1 MGAGSM
7 ARRAPVFGRAVEGQR
22 LARVLRA
29 AAQGAPGVV
38 FVHGEAGVGKTAL
51 VRDVCER
58 FDGEVLWGT
67 CVHFGAAS
75 VPFAGLISALDGQAA
90 AVDRTVKDEVF
101 AGLDVLCSL
110 LPSLGPGA
118 AGERGLVLPQIDTA
132 LLRLARRCPTV
143 LVLDDLQW
151 ADASSLDVLAFLF
164 SGFRDQRLAVV
175 ATVRDE
181 DRPESHHLTSWLAEV
196 RRMPSVEE
204 MHLERL
210 GPAGTAAQVAALTG
224 EAMSPAQ
231 VARVHSRSGGNPYLT
246 ELLVCASGS
255 TNAEPSGSPSAA
267 LREALLSRWHS
278 LNGPARQSTR
288 LLALGGRPVALDVLQ
303 TVCRLVDP
311 ALADKGTVRDS
322 VAEAVTA
329 GILTRPV
336 SNQVWFRHPLIA
348 ELLTGDVNA
357 LDPAPVH
364 SAYAKALAGTST
376 FAPGDMASHHELA
389 GELEKAFEWSL
400 IAANSAASTQGETER
415 LEHLHRA
422 CRLWPQVMAGI
433 EPVAN
438 YVQLLLRTSIVCLG
452 VNRPH
457 EGLGLL
463 EDALALTDQTTAPGT
478 ACRLLTLQHRMLMEA
493 EHLSFGAMTQPLRE
507 AMALAVTV
515 PGTPEQVI
523 VDVTSIWSD
532 VWSGRPSSTDRAAA
546 ALAAARQMG
555 SSDALVPALTLMAAV
570 YPESQHAL
578 DWATEAYGLAAA
590 TGEVLH
596 MADAAAEI
604 HNQLS
609 ARGQNAA
616 GIEADANHGRAV
628 ILAGAAPRG
637 RFLLTCA
644 AMFALS
650 LSQWQQAEDYL
661 RPALSAGDG
670 GHRGADAHC
679 VMAILSL
686 RRGDQTRAERHL
698 VWAAELS
705 STDYRGTASYP
716 YAQVEQLLGQREPA
730 QALTV
735 IETQMGAALADPRDA
750 DELLLLAARAAADLA
765 QQGRDHSRGD
775 ALEAADA
782 ALSRVSQARNA
793 GQTRAFIPWG
803 PTDRIQP
810 ARQALYAAEVGRL
823 RGLPGQS
830 NMWAQAKDACQQ
842 AGMLWEQAT
851 AAFRQGQRALAEG
864 LPRGQAAESLR
875 EAMTMAEKLGAK
887 PLQKALTLSAQ
898 TSHLRLDPVVVET
911 SEPASAKTGLAEL
924 TGREREVLAHVA
936 AGRSNSEIARAL
948 FISDKTV
955 STHVSNILRKSQTST
970 RGEAAAWAGR
980 LSSGD

>member
-1 MGAGSM
+1 M
-7 ARRAPVFGRAVEGQR
+7 APQASVVGRSVEGQR

-29 AAQGAPGVV
+29 AAQGDPGVV
-38 FVHGEAGVGKTAL
+38 FIHGEAGVGKTAL
-51 VRDVCER
+51 VREVCEH
-58 FDGEVLWGT
+58 FDGAVLWGT

-75 VPFAGLISALDGQAA
+75 VPFAALIPALDGWVA
-90 AVDRTVKDEVF
+90 AVDRAVRDDVF
-101 AGLDVLCSL
+101 AGLDVLSSL
-110 LPSLGPGA
+110 LPSLGSGA
-118 AGERGLVLPQIDTA
+118 PGERGLALPQIDTA
-132 LLRLARRCPTV
+132 LVRLARRCPTA
-143 LVLDDLQW
+143 LVIDDLQW
-151 ADASSLDVLAFLF
+151 ADASSLDLLAFLI
-164 SGFRDQRLAVV
+164 SGFRDQRLAVL

-181 DRPESHHLTSWLAEV
+181 DRPEGHPLTSWLGEV
-196 RRMPSVEE
+196 RRMPAVEE
-204 MHLERL
+204 IHLERL
-210 GPAGTAAQVAALTG
+210 GPDGTAAQVAALTG

-231 VARVHSRSGGNPYLT
+231 VSRVHSRSGGNPYLT
-246 ELLVCASGS
+246 ELLVCVAGS
-255 TNAEPSGSPSAA
+255 DSAEPSGSPSAA

-278 LNGPARQSTR
+278 LSGTARQSTR
-288 LLALGGRPVALDVLQ
+288 LLALGGRPVTLDVLQ
-303 TVCRLVDP
+303 TVGRLVDP
-311 ALADKGTVRDS
+311 ELADGGVVRDA

-336 SNQVWFRHPLIA
+336 SKLVWFRHPLIA

-357 LDPAPVH
+357 PDPAPVH
-364 SAYAKALAGTST
+364 SAYARALAGTST

-389 GELEKAFEWSL
+389 GEFAKAFEWSL
-400 IAANSAASTQGETER
+400 IAADSAASTQGETER

-433 EPVAN
+433 EPVAK
-438 YVQLLLRTSIVCLG
+438 YVQLLLRTSMVCQG
-452 VNRPH
+452 VNRPQ

-463 EDALALTDQTTAPGT
+463 EEALALTDRTTDPGM

-507 AMALAVTV
+507 AMALAVLV
-515 PGTPEQVI
+515 PATPEHVI
-523 VDVTSIWSD
+523 VDVTSTWSEL
-532 VWSGRPSSTDRAAA
+532 WSGRPGSTDRAEA
-546 ALAAARQMG
+546 ALTAARQVG

-578 DWATEAYGLAAA
+578 GWATEAYGLAAA
-590 TGEVLH
+590 AGEVLH

-616 GIEADANHGRAV
+616 GIEADANHGRDV

-650 LSQWQQAEDYL
+650 LGQWQQAEEYL
-661 RPALSAGDG
+661 RPALSAGDD

-679 VMAILSL
+679 VLAILSL

-698 VWAAELS
+698 AWAAELS

-716 YAQVEQLLGQREPA
+716 YAQVEQLLGSREPA

-765 QQGRDHSRGD
+765 EQGRDNSRDD
-775 ALEAADA
+775 ALETAGA
-782 ALSRVSQARNA
+782 ALSRVYHARSA

-823 RGLPGQS
+823 RGLPEQS
-830 NMWAQAKDACQQ
+830 NKWAQAKAACQQ
-842 AGMLWEQAT
+842 ADMLWEQAT

-864 LPRGQAAESLR
+864 LPRGHAAASLR
-875 EAMTMAEKLGAK
+875 EAMTIAEKLGAQ
-887 PLQKALTLSAQ
+887 PLQQALTLSAQ
-898 TSHLRLDPVVVET
+898 TSHLRLDPVVVEPW
-911 SEPASAKTGLAEL
+911 EQASAKTGLAEL
-924 TGREREVLAHVA
+924 TSREREVLAHVA
-936 AGRSNSEIARAL
+936 AGRSNSEIAQAL

-980 LSSGD
+980 LSTGD